1 MLLPAVFK
9 CLKYEPATSV
19 KKHNYRNL
27 KVVNTDQLRKDLRDS
42 ELCTNPPSSLDVM
55 IGCYNTTLTDI
66 LNRHAP
72 LKTRTVTV
80 RRRLPWFNEDI
91 REAKRARR
99 RAEKRWR
106 RTRSSSDFECYKK
119 CRNRVTYLL
128 NNARTAF
135 YKDFIEENSGD
146 QGKLFR
152 ATKRLLR
159 QDSGV
164 QFPPHDDEYLL
175 ANAMGNFF
183 VKKVSDIRLDL
194 DVAARGSSGSSKYDF
209 DRPVRESFSEFKLLN
224 DDDVLELVKKCA
236 KKHCALDPM
245 PTPLVAEC
253 MDVLLPVI
261 KQMINQSLETAS
273 FPDSWKE
280 AIVNLLLKRHGL
292 DLLYKNYCPVSNLSY
307 VSKLTERS
315 VLDQLLLHMS
325 SNGLYPVLQSS
336 YRQHHST
343 ETALLKVKSDI
354 LMNMNKGHVT
364 LLVLLDLSAAFDT
377 VDHGIL
383 ITSLKSRFGVSGQVL
398 EWFSGYLGNRS
409 QRISVNGTLSDRFF
423 LQYGVPQGSCLGP
436 VLFIIYASKLF
447 EIVKAH
453 LPDVHCYA
461 DDSQLYLS
469 FKPDSQAIRDEAVM
483 AMQHCIEDIRQ
494 WMLTDRLKLN
504 DDKIEYLLIGTRQ
517 QLSKISAGSLAV
529 GDHQITPALEAKN
542 LGCWFDQQL
551 SMGTQINKICSASYF
566 HLHNIRCIRKY
577 LSTES
582 TKKLVHAL
590 VTSRIDYC
598 NSLLYGLPQTQ
609 LSKLQRVQNT
619 SARLICNVSPFDHIS
634 PVLFRLHWLPVHFR
648 IRFKILVIT
657 FKAIHEL
664 GPEYINDLIGVKS
677 ASRYSLRSN
686 NELLLELPPERTKR
700 TLGDRAFCVA
710 APKLWNSLPSK
721 IRNSGSLNNFKNIYL
736 FIFFFFLFFFF
747 YCNTTI

>member
-1 MLLPAVFK
+1 MSCKNNSSNSSSESPISTLAAILKRLYSRPQSTASHLFARTRSFHRPVSFRPATDDVAARALATHEGYKMLDHPRVSRSTGGGTGLLFRDTLCVSKLSAGEKSSFELSEWLVTSGSYRLRAVIIYRVPYSAVHSVSTNAFFAEFSDYMESIILAPEK
-9 CLKYEPATSV
+9 LVIMGDFNIHVDVAGDKDASKLQDLFESLGLQQHVKGATHIHGHTLDLIVTRQSQSVISMPQVDRLFSDHFAVTCGLQMPKPATSV

-27 KVVNTDQLRKDLRDS
+27 KAVNIDQLRKDLSDS

-66 LNRHAP
+66 LNCHAP

-152 ATKRLLR
+152 ATKRLLG

-194 DVAARGSSGSSKYDF
+194 DVAARGSSGSSKNDF
-209 DRPVRESFSEFKLLN
+209 DRPVRESVSEFKLLN
-224 DDDVLELVKKCA
+224 DDDVLQLVKKCA
-236 KKHCALDPM
+236 MKHCALDPM

-280 AIVNLLLKRHGL
+280 AIVNPLLKRHGL
-292 DLLYKNYCPVSNLSY
+292 DLLYKNYRPVSNLSY

-343 ETALLKVKSDI
+343 ETALFKVKNDI

-364 LLVLLDLSAAFDT
+364 LLVL
-377 VDHGIL
+377 
-383 ITSLKSRFGVSGQVL
+383 
-398 EWFSGYLGNRS
+398 
-409 QRISVNGTLSDRFF
+409 
-423 LQYGVPQGSCLGP
+423 
-436 VLFIIYASKLF
+436 
-447 EIVKAH
+447 
-453 LPDVHCYA
+453 
-461 DDSQLYLS
+461 
-469 FKPDSQAIRDEAVM
+469 
-483 AMQHCIEDIRQ
+483 
-494 WMLTDRLKLN
+494 
-504 DDKIEYLLIGTRQ
+504 
-517 QLSKISAGSLAV
+517 
-529 GDHQITPALEAKN
+529 
-542 LGCWFDQQL
+542 
-551 SMGTQINKICSASYF
+551 
-566 HLHNIRCIRKY
+566 
-577 LSTES
+577 
-582 TKKLVHAL
+582 
-590 VTSRIDYC
+590 
-598 NSLLYGLPQTQ
+598 
-609 LSKLQRVQNT
+609 
-619 SARLICNVSPFDHIS
+619 
-634 PVLFRLHWLPVHFR
+634 
-648 IRFKILVIT
+648 
-657 FKAIHEL
+657 
-664 GPEYINDLIGVKS
+664 
-677 ASRYSLRSN
+677 
-686 NELLLELPPERTKR
+686 
-700 TLGDRAFCVA
+700 
-710 APKLWNSLPSK
+710 
-721 IRNSGSLNNFKNIYL
+721 
-736 FIFFFFLFFFF
+736 
-747 YCNTTI
+747 